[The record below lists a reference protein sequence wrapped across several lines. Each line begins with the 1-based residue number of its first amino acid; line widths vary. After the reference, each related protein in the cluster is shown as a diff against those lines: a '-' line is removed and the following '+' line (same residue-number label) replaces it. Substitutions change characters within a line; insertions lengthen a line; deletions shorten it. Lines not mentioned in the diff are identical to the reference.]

1 MFILTRPN
9 GKWELTQHPTLIAG
23 PWKVSDIDTWV
34 KYTYSAIR
42 NDHMCQASG
51 CEGQLTLNAVS
62 ETVTEGT
69 VRRTSRRVT
78 CSHCG
83 VSLIKVSM
91 PDREKLVFVRSLGG
105 VL

>member
-9 GKWELTQHPTLIAG
+9 GKWELTQRPTPIAV

-34 KYTYSAIR
+34 KYTYAAIR
-42 NDHMCQASG
+42 NDHMCQVPG
-51 CEGQLTLNAVS
+51 CGGQLTLNAAS
-62 ETVTEGT
+62 EAVTEGT
-69 VRRTSRRVT
+69 VRRTARMVT
-78 CSHCG
+78 CNRCG
-83 VSLIKVSM
+83 ASLIKVSM